1 MGQALTLRADQ
12 LAELVLSLIEGLR
25 QGLPDDWSIRPLS
38 LSAGVGLSEGGKVE
52 GNLHIPRSMGA
63 HIS

>member
-1 MGQALTLRADQ
+1 
-12 LAELVLSLIEGLR
+12 VLR